1 VNGVLGQIVAGLI
14 TIASGTGFW
23 GFVQWARE
31 RKGAKARAAKEQQ
44 AEENAAKQAE
54 VDKATLLADAQRV
67 AQTTALNSADV
78 AFRQVSKRCDE
89 CLEELHGLRDITGRL
104 VDAVEAL
111 MQADT
116 PESRA
121 QARAAIRLA
130 RNAM

>member
-1 VNGVLGQIVAGLI
+1 MSGMIGQLI
-14 TIASGTGFW
+14 TAFATIAGGTGFW

-31 RKGAKARAAKEQQ
+31 RKGAKAKAAKEQQ
-44 AEENAAKQAE
+44 ADEKANQQAE
-54 VDKATLLADAQRV
+54 IDRQKLLADAQAI

-111 MQADT
+111 MQQDT